1 MRAKI
6 KINKVCPFC
15 NKEIVGY
22 DYETREQIAL
32 DSLKKVEKARIIN
45 SEMQYV

>member
-15 NKEIVGY
+15 NKEIAGY

-32 DSLKKVEKARIIN
+32 DFLKKVEKARIIN
-45 SEMQYV
+45 SEIQYV